1 MVVPLIAG
9 PSGNVRDC
17 DQSGA
22 SRCCDAGEHSEEG
35 CLLGSLQR
43 GGRNAAFN
51 EETEW
56 NYKQQINYFP
66 QKENVLS
73 FKLVVPVSLV
83 LYNTH
88 LRQRLTGCPNL

>member
-1 MVVPLIAG
+1 MQV
-9 PSGNVRDC
+9 STVRKVIC
-17 DQSGA
+17 WA
-22 SRCCDAGEHSEEG
+22 VCSEG
-35 CLLGSLQR
+35 M
-43 GGRNAAFN
+43 NATFN
-51 EETEW
+51 DETEQ

-73 FKLVVPVSLV
+73 FKLVVPMSLA

>member
-1 MVVPLIAG
+1 MQVGA
-9 PSGNVRDC
+9 VREVIC
-17 DQSGA
+17 WAEAAAKGV
-22 SRCCDAGEHSEEG
+22 
-35 CLLGSLQR
+35 
-43 GGRNAAFN
+43 NAACN
-51 EETEW
+51 EETEQ
-56 NYKQQINYFP
+56 NYKQQINYLP

>member
-1 MVVPLIAG
+1 M
-9 PSGNVRDC
+9 
-17 DQSGA
+17 
-22 SRCCDAGEHSEEG
+22 
-35 CLLGSLQR
+35 
-43 GGRNAAFN
+43 NAAFN
-51 EETEW
+51 EETEQ
-56 NYKQQINYFP
+56 NYKQQINCFP